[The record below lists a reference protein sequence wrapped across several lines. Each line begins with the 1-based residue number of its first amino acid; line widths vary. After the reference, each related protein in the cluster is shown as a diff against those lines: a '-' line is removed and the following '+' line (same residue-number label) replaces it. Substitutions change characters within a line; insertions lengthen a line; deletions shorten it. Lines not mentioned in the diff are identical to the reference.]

1 VAHANFKQHKQHR
14 RIIATA
20 RLLNNILWHM
30 LTKKEPFDE
39 VGITDPK
46 LFRKSMETQ
55 VAVFN
60 VA

>member
-1 VAHANFKQHKQHR
+1 
-14 RIIATA
+14 
-20 RLLNNILWHM
+20 M